1 MWKKLMNPFPS
12 DMGRL
17 GRDIILTMGVI
28 LIVEYAIK
36 AAEVYSLKY
45 AACKVLGLCVKATVV

>member
-17 GRDIILTMGVI
+17 GRDLILTMGVI
-28 LIVEYAIK
+28 LIVEYALK
-36 AAEVYSLKY
+36 AAAVYGLKY
-45 AACKVLGLCVKATVV
+45 AACKVLGFCARATIV